1 MASKGDP
8 RVHLVM
14 NVILSAA
21 FVYVA
26 LWGLDLVG
34 AVEFTLRRY
43 LVGTLALVVLT
54 HVLVR

>member
-8 RVHLVM
+8 RVHFVM

-26 LWGLDLVG
+26 LVGLDFVG
-34 AVEFTLRRY
+34 AAEFTLQTY
-43 LVGTLALVVLT
+43 LIATAVLVALT

>member
-8 RVHLVM
+8 RVHFVM

-26 LWGLDLVG
+26 LVGLDFVG
-34 AVEFTLRRY
+34 AAEFTLQTY
-43 LVGTLALVVLT
+43 LIATAVLVVLT